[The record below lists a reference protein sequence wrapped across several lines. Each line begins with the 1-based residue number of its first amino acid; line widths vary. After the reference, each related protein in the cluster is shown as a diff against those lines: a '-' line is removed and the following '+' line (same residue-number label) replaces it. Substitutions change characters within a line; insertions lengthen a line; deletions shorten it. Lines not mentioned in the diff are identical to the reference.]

1 MHILDTKQPPVQ
13 NVKGLQVYLIAIPEV
28 TAKCIR
34 QFLTDRAGLV
44 QRRCPERASADE
56 GTLKPVAE
64 QDRHP
69 PKPRE
74 ISNSATQTRNA
85 QEEAPRI

>member
-34 QFLTDRAGLV
+34 QILTDRAGLF
-44 QRRCPERASADE
+44 QRRGPLLMK
-56 GTLKPVAE
+56 G
-64 QDRHP
+64 H
-69 PKPRE
+69 
-74 ISNSATQTRNA
+74 
-85 QEEAPRI
+85 